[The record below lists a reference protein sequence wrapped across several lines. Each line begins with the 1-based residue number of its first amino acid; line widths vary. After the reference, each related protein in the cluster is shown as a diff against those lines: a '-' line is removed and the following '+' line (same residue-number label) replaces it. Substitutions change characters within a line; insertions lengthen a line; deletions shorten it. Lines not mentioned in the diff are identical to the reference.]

1 MYAIH
6 SDSAPETDGPFSQG
20 ASAGRTVF
28 VSAQAG
34 IDRNRGVLV
43 SEDAYEQAVQAIR
56 NIAAI
61 LAATNLELS
70 DVAKVTLMI
79 CDAADRE
86 GVLRACGELFPK
98 PRPANTTIIVP
109 GLVSESKVE
118 IEAIAVR

>member
-6 SDSAPETDGPFSQG
+6 SDSAPETDSPFSQG

-34 IDRNRGVLV
+34 IDRLKGTLV
-43 SEDAYEQAVQAIR
+43 SDDAYGQAVQAIR
-56 NIAAI
+56 NIEAV

-70 DVAKVTLMI
+70 DVAKVTLLI

-86 GVLRACGELFPK
+86 GVLKACGELFPK
-98 PRPANTTIIVP
+98 PRPAYSTIIVP
-109 GLVSESKVE
+109 KLVSESKVE